1 VLPFLREEKILMH
14 QPRTNQR
21 LTIWLCSLAILALV
35 VTTFLAGASSSAHA
49 ALINP
54 AGAAPSGPPTV
65 VGNFLVDQDHNL
77 PFSQNKQNEPAITRD
92 PQTGVLIAGA
102 NDELGQPLCHSTTTP
117 LASPCPFGP
126 GVPISAYYRSTDNG
140 KTWSGDFLPGFSTIG
155 RASGGDPSLDYG
167 PRLCV
172 NGTFSFSC
180 GVTIY
185 YGSLADPFPE
195 FGGEQVTVS
204 RSYDDGQ
211 SWANPVAATSTDN
224 KSDFDDHDWI
234 AVDHFP
240 GSPHFGRIYV
250 NWADFCNTCSG
261 NGRVKLY
268 VAHSDDEGRTWSHA
282 VQVSAAN
289 NNTAQGFR
297 ETGQMAVSSNG
308 TVEAFWTENADSTK
322 LSSLQVVATSTD
334 GGQTFAAPITIAQVT
349 DYPLTG
355 TPFDVVDLFNRVPGM
370 SARVDCY
377 PHPAADPSSTRVYV
391 VWCDFGSGQGVVK
404 GAVSLDGTHWTQ
416 LGTIARVSGRNAF
429 FPEASIAPNGTVS
442 LTFDALTQPPAN
454 NPFQTGVQVYDNYFA
469 ESPVGGLAFDAP
481 VRVSTA
487 SSNPDG
493 SGYNNLQEQFI
504 GDYIDIVA
512 GPTSAYVV
520 WTDARNATPCQ
531 AVDNFRNAVYA
542 GSKTAVAPNPDSA
555 CATSFGNTDTE
566 AAIVNY

>member
-1 VLPFLREEKILMH
+1 MSRTLH
-14 QPRTNQR
+14 QQPQQIIKTSPSRR
-21 LTIWLCSLAILALV
+21 LLKTVCILALTATILGGAV
-35 VTTFLAGASSSAHA
+35 VTYQARA
-49 ALINP
+49 AQ
-54 AGAAPSGPPTV
+54 AAPSATS
-65 VGNFLVDQDHNL
+65 NILVDQDHNL

-92 PQTGVLIAGA
+92 PLTGVLIAGA
-102 NDELGQPLCHSTTTP
+102 NDELEQPLCSGTTIP

-126 GVPISAYYRSTDNG
+126 GIPTSAYYRSTDNG
-140 KTWSGDFLPGFSTIG
+140 KTWSGGFLPGFSTIG
-155 RASGGDPSLDYG
+155 RVSGGDPSLDYG
-167 PRLCV
+167 PRLCA

-180 GVTIY
+180 GFAIY
-185 YGSLADPFPE
+185 YGSLADPLPE

-211 SWANPVAATSTDN
+211 TWANPVAATSTDN
-224 KSDFDDHDWI
+224 KSNFDDHDWI
-234 AVDHFP
+234 AIDHFP
-240 GSPHFGRIYV
+240 GSPHFGRVYV
-250 NWADFCNTCSG
+250 NWAVFCNKCSG
-261 NGRVKLY
+261 NGNVKLY
-268 VAHSDDEGRTWSHA
+268 VAHSDDEGRTWTQA

-289 NNTAQGFR
+289 NNFPQGFR

-322 LSSLQVVATSTD
+322 LPSLQVVATSTD
-334 GGQTFAAPITIAQVT
+334 GGQTFTAPITIAQVT

-377 PHPAADPSSTRVYV
+377 PHPASDPSSTRVYV
-391 VWCDFGSGQGVVK
+391 VWCDFSGGHGVVK
-404 GAVSLDGTHWTQ
+404 GAVSLDGINWTQ
-416 LGTIARVSGRNAF
+416 LGTIASISGRNAF

-469 ESPVGGLAFDAP
+469 ESAAGGMAFGAP
-481 VRVSTA
+481 IRVSTA

-493 SGYNNLQEQFI
+493 SSYNSLQEQFI
-504 GDYIDIVA
+504 GDYIGIVA
-512 GPTSAYVV
+512 GPTSAFLV

-531 AVDNFRNAVYA
+531 AVDDYRNAVYA

-566 AAIVNY
+566 AAIMHY

>member
-1 VLPFLREEKILMH
+1 MSWTLHRLPQQIIKTSISLRLLTAACIL
-14 QPRTNQR
+14 T
-21 LTIWLCSLAILALV
+21 LATAILVGAAH
-35 VTTFLAGASSSAHA
+35 TPRANAAQASS
-49 ALINP
+49 P
-54 AGAAPSGPPTV
+54 RV
-65 VGNFLVDQDHNL
+65 VGNFLVDQDQNL
-77 PFSQNKQNEPAITRD
+77 QFSQNKQNEPAITRD
-92 PQTGVLIAGA
+92 PLTGALIAGA
-102 NDELGQPLCHSTTTP
+102 NDELEEPLCPGTTTP
-117 LASPCPFGP
+117 LASPCPFAP

-140 KTWSGDFLPGFSTIG
+140 KTWTDAFLPGFNTIG
-155 RASGGDPSLDYG
+155 RVSGGDPSLDYG
-167 PRLCV
+167 PRLC

-204 RSYDDGQ
+204 RSYDDGLT
-211 SWANPVAATSTDN
+211 WANPVAATSTGN
-224 KSDFDDHDWI
+224 KSNFDDHDWV

-240 GSPHFGRIYV
+240 GSPHFGRVYL
-250 NWADFCNTCSG
+250 NWAVFCNTCSG
-261 NGRVKLY
+261 NGNVKLF
-268 VAHSDDEGRTWSHA
+268 VAHSDDEGRTWSQA

-289 NNTAQGFR
+289 NNFPQGFR

-322 LSSLQVVATSTD
+322 LPSLQVVATSTD
-334 GGQTFAAPITIAQVT
+334 GGQTFTKPITIAQVT

-377 PHPAADPSSTRVYV
+377 PHPAADPSSTGIYV
-391 VWCDFGSGQGVVK
+391 VWCDFSGGQGVVK
-404 GAVSLDGTHWTQ
+404 GAVSLDGINWSQ
-416 LGTIARVSGRNAF
+416 LGTIASVSGRNAF

-442 LTFDALTQPPAN
+442 LAFDALTRPPAN

-469 ESPVGGLAFDAP
+469 ESPAGGLAFGAP
-481 VRVSTA
+481 IRVSTA

-493 SGYNNLQEQFI
+493 SSYNNLQEQFI

-512 GPTSAYVV
+512 GPTSAYIV

-531 AVDNFRNAVYA
+531 AVDDYRNAVYA
-542 GSKTAVAPNPDSA
+542 FSKTAVAPNPDSA